1 MDLSALHISSET
13 LFASLIWGAI
23 GSGFFIYGKKQ
34 SAFIPMIAGIALIGI
49 SYFIASPLYMSMT
62 AIGIM
67 GTTWFCAKR
76 F

>member
-1 MDLSALHISSET
+1 MDLSAMNFSAGT

-34 SAFIPMIAGIALIGI
+34 HSYVPMAGGVALIGI
-49 SYFIASPLYMSMT
+49 SYFIASPLYMSIT

-67 GTTWFCAKR
+67 VAIWYFSKR